1 MDEVRLVGE
10 NIKNDV
16 YSKNEALDRAKE
28 LGLDLVEIS
37 PKSNPPVCKI
47 INYNK
52 FLYAQKKKQKEIKAK
67 TAKVIVKEMRFGPN
81 TEEHDYNFKLNHAKK
96 FIEDGAKLKAYVF
109 FKGRSIIHKERGEI
123 LLLKLAQDL
132 EDIAKVDEMPKL
144 DGKRMIMFLSP
155 QSRK

>member
-1 MDEVRLVGE
+1 MNEVRLVGD

-16 YSKNEALDRAKE
+16 YSKSEALDKAKG

-47 INYNK
+47 LNYNK
-52 FLYAQKKKQKEIKAK
+52 FLYAQKKKQKEIKFK
-67 TAKVIVKEMRFGPN
+67 TAKVIVKEIRFGPN

-132 EDIAKVDEMPKL
+132 EGIAKVDEMPKL

>member
-1 MDEVRLVGE
+1 MRLVGD

-52 FLYAQKKKQKEIKAK
+52 FLYAQKKKQKEIKSK

-123 LLLKLAQDL
+123 ILLKLAQDL
-132 EDIAKVDEMPKL
+132 EEIAKVDEMPKL